1 MSLIFLG
8 LGSNLGEKE
17 KILQD
22 AVMMLKMEMGNLL
35 SLSSFYISKPY
46 GFFSENDF
54 LNAVALMETRFSPYE
69 ILEKT
74 QEIEK
79 TLGRIS
85 KSCEQHYADRI
96 IDIDILLYDHLVIDQ
111 PSLKIPHPAIV
122 ERDFVF
128 IPLLEIAP
136 DLIDPQTGKK
146 FSELIEAKKTTNEIR
161 NFVIGKSEE
170 KFR

>member
-17 KILQD
+17 KNLQD

-35 SLSSFYISKPY
+35 SLSSFYISKPF
-46 GFFSENDF
+46 GFSSENDF
-54 LNAVALMETRFSPYE
+54 LNAVVLMETRFSPYE
-69 ILEKT
+69 ILDKT
-74 QEIEK
+74 QEIEQAM
-79 TLGRIS
+79 GRTF
-85 KSCEQHYADRI
+85 KSNGQHYADRI

-128 IPLLEIAP
+128 LPLLEIAP
-136 DLIDPQTGKK
+136 NLIDPQTGKK
-146 FSELIEAKKTTNEIR
+146 FSELIAARNSANEIKK
-161 NFVIGKSEE
+161 FVIGKWEE

>member
-17 KILQD
+17 KNLQD

-46 GFFSENDF
+46 GFSSENDF

-85 KSCEQHYADRI
+85 KSCGQHYADRI

-128 IPLLEIAP
+128 MPLLEIAP

>member
-17 KILQD
+17 KNLQD
-22 AVMMLKMEMGNLL
+22 AVLKLKMTTGNLL

-46 GFFSENDF
+46 GFSSENDF
-54 LNAVALMETRFSPYE
+54 LNAVALMETHFSPYE
-69 ILEKT
+69 ILDKT
-74 QEIEK
+74 QEIELA
-79 TLGRIS
+79 LGRTF
-85 KSCEQHYADRI
+85 KSNGKHYADRI

-128 IPLLEIAP
+128 LPLLEIAP